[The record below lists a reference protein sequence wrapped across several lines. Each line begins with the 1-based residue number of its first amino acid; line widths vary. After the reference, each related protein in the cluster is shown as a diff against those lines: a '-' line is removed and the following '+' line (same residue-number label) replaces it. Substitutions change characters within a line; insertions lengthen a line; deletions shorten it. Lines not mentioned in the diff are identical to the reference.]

1 MKLLRV
7 LLLMAALV
15 VPGTGVLAQPV
26 PPIDQPI
33 ELKVMTFNIWLGG
46 DLVNIG
52 KVAEAIE
59 AADADVVGLQEA
71 YGSERRIAD
80 ALGWPYV
87 DERMQII
94 SKYPLLDPPGGNGI
108 STLIEPLPGQ
118 VVALQNVHLPAMPY
132 GPEAIRDGAT
142 LDEVLTL
149 ERETRLPAIQ
159 DQIVAAKQLVAK
171 GIPVILTGD
180 FNVPSALDW
189 TGSVAQSRP
198 SVSYPVAWPVSEALL
213 GAGFRDTYRSVYPD
227 PVAQPGLTWTP
238 GYPTGYLRSNETFD
252 RIDLI
257 YAAGNV
263 ETISSE
269 IVGEDGGA
277 DVDIA
282 VTPWPSDH
290 RAVVST
296 LSITPGVPLLAVSAE
311 QRRVEVGED
320 VTVRFHALGQ
330 PGETIA
336 LLPDGG
342 DPAADQIMAL
352 STGESIYDGIVT
364 FGTATLAP
372 GEYDVALLDASG
384 RARARNSF
392 WVVEQNALP
401 ALAVSSPSYA
411 SGDPIEVSWTNAP
424 GTRFDWI
431 ALYDAGDPA
440 LENYYAYLY
449 TGAEISGTTMFDDSV
464 IGGALAPGD
473 YVLRLFRDDGYALL
487 AEVRFTVTE

>member
-1 MKLLRV
+1 MKPLRALLVMAV
-7 LLLMAALV
+7 LL
-15 VPGTGVLAQPV
+15 VPGVHVFAQPV

-46 DLVNIG
+46 DQVNIG
-52 KVAEAIE
+52 KVVEAIE

-71 YGSERRIAD
+71 VGSERRIAE

-87 DERMQII
+87 DERMQVI

-108 STLIEPLPGQ
+108 YTLVEPLPGQ
-118 VVALQNVHLPAMPY
+118 VIAIENVHLPSTPY
-132 GPEAIRDGAT
+132 GPEAVRDGST
-142 LDEVLTL
+142 LDEVMAL
-149 ERETRLPAIQ
+149 ERETRLPSIQ
-159 DQIVAAKQLVAK
+159 DQITAAKHLVAK
-171 GIPVILTGD
+171 DIPVILTGD
-180 FNVPSALDW
+180 FNAPSALDW
-189 TGSVAQSRP
+189 TGSVMQARP
-198 SVSYPVAWPVSEALL
+198 AVSYPVAWPVSTALL
-213 GAGFRDTYRSVYPD
+213 GAGFRDTYRSVHPD
-227 PVAQPGLTWTP
+227 AVANPGLTWTP
-238 GYPTGYLRSNETFD
+238 GYPAGSLRPNETFD

-257 YAAGNV
+257 YAAGAI
-263 ETISSE
+263 ETVSSE
-269 IVGEDGGA
+269 IVGEAGES

-296 LSITPGVPLLAVSAE
+296 LTITPGVPPLAVSAD
-311 QRRVEVGED
+311 QRRVEAGDD
-320 VTVRFHALGQ
+320 VTIRFHALGQ
-330 PGETIA
+330 PGETLA

-342 DPAADQIMAL
+342 DPATDQLMAL
-352 STGESIYDGIVT
+352 STGESIYDGSVT
-364 FGTATLAP
+364 FGTATLVP

-401 ALAVSSPSYA
+401 ALSVSASSYA

-424 GTRFDWI
+424 GTRWDWI
-431 ALYDAGDPA
+431 ALFDAGDPA
-440 LENYYAYLY
+440 LENYYAYVY
-449 TGAEISGTTMFDDSV
+449 TGAQVSGTAILDETV

-487 AEVRFTVTE
+487 AEVSFTVTE